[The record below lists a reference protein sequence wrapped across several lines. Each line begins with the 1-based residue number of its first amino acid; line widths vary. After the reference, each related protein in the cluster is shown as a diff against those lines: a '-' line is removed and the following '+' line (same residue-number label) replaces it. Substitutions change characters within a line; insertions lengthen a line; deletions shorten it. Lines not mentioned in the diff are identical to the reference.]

1 MSSNYDLHKEKFDH
15 KFIDIVPI
23 EKWKLVKW
31 FNWENNENDQLKK
44 IET

>member
-1 MSSNYDLHKEKFDH
+1 MSSHYDLHKEIFDH
-15 KFIDIVPI
+15 KCIDIVPI